1 MMGLVELQEDKDF
14 GYWGVDF
21 HSYASRAK
29 ELGMF
34 LDRRPVHLSPFLDEL
49 LSVSRSGTLLA
60 VIHIWRLGLPC
71 RHKGLQQHDVCRP
84 RMPIW
89 GI

>member
-1 MMGLVELQEDKDF
+1 MIGLVELQEDKDF

-34 LDRRPVHLSPFLDEL
+34 LDRRPVHISQFLQTL
-49 LSVSRSGTLLA
+49 LSVSRWSTLGAVNHVLGSGCLA
-60 VIHIWRLGLPC
+60 GEKTPAA
-71 RHKGLQQHDVCRP
+71 
-84 RMPIW
+84 
-89 GI
+89 